1 MVHGCSAMISRFQI
15 CDLPDGCEGM
25 LNYLVV
31 KWLRRHGTEE
41 LLSEFHQNM
50 IESQLLK
57 HKLVG
62 FRQGMQIH
70 CLPVV
75 STSCISCITCGLF
88 LRSHLWLSRFSPQK
102 LILANCNSNPPCQ
115 WREVPRAR
123 DSSHRSTLRS
133 TGRRR
138 RRPLQLDL
146 HKLWRASNHPHSS

>member
-31 KWLRRHGTEE
+31 KWLRRHGAED

-88 LRSHLWLSRFSPQK
+88 FAVPFVAVKVLSSKVDTRQLQLQRTMPVTRTAQGPRFFTSQHIALNRK
-102 LILANCNSNPPCQ
+102 TKATS
-115 WREVPRAR
+115 WF
-123 DSSHRSTLRS
+123 
-133 TGRRR
+133 
-138 RRPLQLDL
+138 QLDL
-146 HKLWRASNHPHSS
+146 DKL

>member
-31 KWLRRHGTEE
+31 KWLRRQGTEE

-62 FRQGMQIH
+62 FRQGMQIQ

-75 STSCISCITCGLF
+75 STSCIYQLYQLYH
-88 LRSHLWLSRFSPQK
+88 LRSFFAVPFVAVKILSSKVDTR
-102 LILANCNSNPPCQ
+102 
-115 WREVPRAR
+115 
-123 DSSHRSTLRS
+123 
-133 TGRRR
+133 
-138 RRPLQLDL
+138 QL
-146 HKLWRASNHPHSS
+146 